1 MPIAGRPELTPYPED
16 AALIKEYRKEAATN
30 IGSTNATDLRSFSDY
45 LRQNNKKGIAGRL
58 SGEALDGD
66 VKAFKEDTG
75 GHRNI
80 GFALAQLRKSQAGAK
95 AMELERRVPTGPD
108 LDDAALMEPRRVGDA
123 AAQQSAWPEAGSW
136 PEELQGQQ
144 DNQPAP
150 SFFIAPGKLPAG
162 LDNLDSIGAGA
173 FGAAGSG
180 QAGVQAATRP
190 LLAVSEQQIRRSPG
204 AIDRGNLLPTEWVII
219 NNEHSTALLRPAKRQ
234 RTLNAPSTVAIQQQL
249 SETGNSGG
257 RMPMQPSTYPV
268 GALPLE
274 GQPVMRERE
283 SEYIP
288 RLHAETSGIGG
299 ATAQHSAPHEAI
311 ALPPMEDYDQ
321 DLLWGGLDKAGPQP
335 FLGSSASHHQPPDS
349 AEAVH
354 PSNWRN
360 DHQSA
365 ADELA
370 GSNVLPSRQDGGF
383 EAMVHQNPPTSFELN
398 AWVPSPDFPPLF
410 AGPVPG
416 RYQGARQPGSPQE
429 LSLVPASSDD
439 EALAWLSEELV
450 RRRMQDPASPS
461 TARAQDLYPG
471 FEALVDPDPAEL
483 GYNAHFAP
491 APSARA
497 PSDIYGDLD
506 SLVDLPSTPV
516 DLRDDAHSA
525 PVRPRGQMVETEWQQ
540 MMQGTGSAAV
550 LRQGGPDDVQL
561 IHHTR
566 PRPMSEAAPAAPA
579 RAPGPG
585 WPVTAKLPDTYRG
598 LPVVDVTTS
607 TTILRCPDRG
617 VGSDSLVQCHQRVG
631 ARRHRVAERRPCAE
645 GLRFRRAAAAG
656 DQSDAR
662 RPDTASQSVGIP
674 STAPHGAAKRAR
686 HIAVHL

>member
-1 MPIAGRPELTPYPED
+1 
-16 AALIKEYRKEAATN
+16 
-30 IGSTNATDLRSFSDY
+30 
-45 LRQNNKKGIAGRL
+45 
-58 SGEALDGD
+58 
-66 VKAFKEDTG
+66 
-75 GHRNI
+75 
-80 GFALAQLRKSQAGAK
+80 
-95 AMELERRVPTGPD
+95 
-108 LDDAALMEPRRVGDA
+108 
-123 AAQQSAWPEAGSW
+123 
-136 PEELQGQQ
+136 
-144 DNQPAP
+144 
-150 SFFIAPGKLPAG
+150 
-162 LDNLDSIGAGA
+162 
-173 FGAAGSG
+173 
-180 QAGVQAATRP
+180 
-190 LLAVSEQQIRRSPG
+190 
-204 AIDRGNLLPTEWVII
+204 
-219 NNEHSTALLRPAKRQ
+219 
-234 RTLNAPSTVAIQQQL
+234 
-249 SETGNSGG
+249 
-257 RMPMQPSTYPV
+257 
-268 GALPLE
+268 
-274 GQPVMRERE
+274 MRERE
-283 SEYIP
+283 GEYIP

-311 ALPPMEDYDQ
+311 ALPPMKDYDQ

-335 FLGSSASHHQPPDS
+335 FLGSSARHHQPPDS

-354 PSNWRN
+354 PLNWRN

-365 ADELA
+365 AEELA

-410 AGPVPG
+410 TGPVPG

-450 RRRMQDPASPS
+450 RRRMQEPASPS

-471 FEALVDPDPAEL
+471 FEALVDPDPVEL

-497 PSDIYGDLD
+497 PLDIYGDLD

-550 LRQGGPDDVQL
+550 LRQGGPDGVQL

-598 LPVVDVTTS
+598 LPVVDVITS
-607 TTILRCPDRG
+607 TTTSSDAQIGALDPTASSNVTNGSVLGATEWLSDAHVQRDYDFVEQQLQGINPMLAARTRLVSPSVSHLLRHMEPQNARGTLQSIYNQNDAPADFLFLPLNNGTPNSPGTHWSLLLVDRRNPERRFAYHY
-617 VGSDSLVQCHQRVG
+617 DSLQREGYNDVPARQLARLLNATLTPARMPRQPNDYDCGVFVLEGTWALVG
-631 ARRHRVAERRPCAE
+631 RLVD
-645 GLRFRRAAAAG
+645 G
-656 DQSDAR
+656 Q
-662 RPDTASQSVGIP
+662 RPDLEPLHLDNLIADRQALQNRLRGLMPQEEEPRQLLDDEPASPPMMAFDPAELRLLLDDEPASSSPRVNSTPHARTDGVHQS
-674 STAPHGAAKRAR
+674 TQAPWLPERKRSA
-686 HIAVHL
+686 